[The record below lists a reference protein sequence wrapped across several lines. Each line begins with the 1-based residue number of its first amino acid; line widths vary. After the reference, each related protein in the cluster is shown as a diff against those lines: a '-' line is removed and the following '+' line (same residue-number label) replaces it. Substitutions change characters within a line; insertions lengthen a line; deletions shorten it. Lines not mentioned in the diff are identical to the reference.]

1 MGDAEAQV
9 RLAAVLAIWR
19 CGGRTAVDP
28 LASRLGDSDARVR
41 CAAAYALRSLG
52 GAQAGDAVA
61 GLVNDDDPAVRM
73 HAGRLLVE
81 LGDPRGGAALAAFGK
96 EKSRPAKAALLAHIR
111 ALDSP
116 QVVRL
121 ILALMADRDHDI
133 SNAASHLLTNRYND
147 TAMGAYV
154 AALQDPVK
162 DVRMRAIWSLG
173 LSRSPGA
180 VEPLIASMRRDEYVL
195 NREYAAVAL
204 GRIGDARALEP
215 ILEALKAGEIDS
227 YDAVRALG
235 GLGTPAVPHL
245 MVMLEGREG
254 NDMVPLTAAEKL
266 GDIGDLSAVPALIAA
281 LRHPYWG
288 VRRRSAKS
296 LEKITGRPLGDD
308 PAKWEQWQKGQN
320 P

>member
-9 RLAAVLAIWR
+9 RLAAVLAAWR
-19 CGGRTAVDP
+19 RGGRTAVDP
-28 LASRLGDSDARVR
+28 LAGRLGDPDARIR

-52 GAQAGDAVA
+52 GVQAGEPVA
-61 GLVNDDDPAVRM
+61 GLLTDDDPAVRM

-81 LGDPRGGAALAAFGK
+81 LGDPRGGAALAALGK
-96 EKSRPAKAALLAHIR
+96 EKSLPAKAALLAHIR

-121 ILALMADRDHDI
+121 ILALTADWDHDI
-133 SNAASHLLTNRYND
+133 SNAASHLLTNRHND

-173 LSRSPGA
+173 HSRSPRA
-180 VEPLIASMRRDEYVL
+180 VEPLIASMRRDDYDL
-195 NREYAAVAL
+195 NRAYAAAAL
-204 GRIGDARALEP
+204 GRIGDARALGP

-227 YDAVRALG
+227 YDAVRAIG

-266 GDIGDLSAVPALIAA
+266 GDIGDPSAVPALIAA
-281 LRHPYWG
+281 LRHPCRG
-288 VRRRSAKS
+288 VRRASAKS
-296 LEKITGRPLGDD
+296 LKKITGRPLGDD
-308 PAKWEQWQKGQN
+308 PAKWEQWQKGQK